1 MVYVLAEV
9 DLICG
14 FEMETK
20 VYTTFNKAITAFEA
34 RVAEIFIFDA
44 IHDLRVDKEP
54 TTGLN
59 ILKNYELDSVQFDLF
74 DKNGDECDVPT
85 SLKEFCDR
93 GKEITLEV
101 GDVILTLRGLKEEA
115 EED

>member
-1 MVYVLAEV
+1 MIYVLAEV

-20 VYTTFNKAITAFEA
+20 VYTTFNKAITAFKA
-34 RVAEIFIFDA
+34 RAAEIFIFDA

-59 ILKNYELDSVQFDLF
+59 ILKNYELDGVQFNLF
-74 DKNGDECDVPT
+74 NKNGNECDIPT
-85 SLKEFCDR
+85 SLKEFCDE

-101 GDVILTLRGLKEEA
+101 GDIILTLRGLKEEA